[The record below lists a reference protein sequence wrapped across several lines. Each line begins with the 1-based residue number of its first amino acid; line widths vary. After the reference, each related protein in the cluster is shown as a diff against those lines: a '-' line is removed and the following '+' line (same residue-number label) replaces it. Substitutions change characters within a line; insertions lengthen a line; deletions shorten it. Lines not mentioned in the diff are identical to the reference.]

1 MFLHDFLLNLQQRHN
16 AMAFPGGGMP
26 PGGLEG
32 LLGGLGMGPGALD
45 NIWENPMVTSSSFEL
60 QYIKSLQMCSRQYF
74 EYFWVYF

>member
-1 MFLHDFLLNLQQRHN
+1 
-16 AMAFPGGGMP
+16 MP

-74 EYFWVYF
+74 EYFLSIFLTFRHAVATQVSLFIPAKLSCLA